1 MRLIF
6 VFLVITVSLSFLFL
20 FLISILARIRE
31 RRESTLLEE
40 DFSFDDEGLKKD
52 MEELHSLINHSL
64 EIIREE
70 KKSIE
75 QAKRE
80 LIVLLEDSKRCIQKL
95 EELNLGIHKQ
105 GELIKKDRDE
115 ELVYSLINQ
124 GLSIEDIAQRLNMGI
139 AELRLKLS
147 LWDKNGL
154 HNAHRR

>member
-1 MRLIF
+1 MRFIF
-6 VFLVITVSLSFLFL
+6 IFLGITVSLSFLFL
-20 FLISILARIRE
+20 FLIIVLVRIRE
-31 RRESTLLEE
+31 KRENTLLEE

-64 EIIREE
+64 ELIREE
-70 KKSIE
+70 KESIE

-80 LIVLLEDSKRCIQKL
+80 LIVLLEDSKLCIQKL
-95 EELNLGIHKQ
+95 RELNLGIRKQ
-105 GELIKKDRDE
+105 KELIKKDSDE
-115 ELVYSLINQ
+115 ELVYSLIEQ

-139 AELRLKLS
+139 AELRLRLS